1 MKERG
6 GSGSER
12 EEALATLSQEEVGG
26 CVCVTLRA
34 DRLTAC
40 PAVPGPSDSLFDTSA
55 ESGAPPGT
63 SAAG

>member
-1 MKERG
+1 MRER
-6 GSGSER
+6 
-12 EEALATLSQEEVGG
+12 ALASTVTGG
-26 CVCVTLRA
+26 GGVTLRV

-40 PAVPGPSDSLFDTSA
+40 PPVPGPSDSLFDTSA